1 MSLTPNECRQIAE
14 ILDRRANDVA
24 TFKEDTEKRL
34 GQPLDEY
41 RGSVEMALS
50 REVTR
55 LRFLADKIRPPRQ
68 PVADDEE

>member
-1 MSLTPNECRQIAE
+1 MQALTPNECEQLAE

-24 TFKEDTEKRL
+24 TFKEDVERRL
-34 GQPLDEY
+34 KEPLGDY

-55 LRFLADKIRPPRQ
+55 LRRLADKIRPPKQ
-68 PVADDEE
+68 PSSDDE